1 MVTRCVRHALTV
13 LLLAGALA
21 LSGCSAAGP
30 SAPAE
35 PPPPPGQ
42 ELLAKSAAAMA
53 TLKSVGVDL
62 QTDPAL
68 AGLPIRSATGKLT
81 ATGEGTGSAVLAL
94 GGAPSEIQF
103 VVTKGLLYIKGA
115 TGGYQAVPL
124 SMAAGLYD
132 PTALL
137 RPDTGI
143 AALLRTATNGVTE
156 GAEDVNGVSTWRVF
170 AMLDPKATSAVIP
183 GVMAPAKGKV
193 WIDKAT
199 SRAVKAEVQMP
210 TGGTDGAT
218 APVTVNLSD
227 FDVPV
232 TVKAPTSS

>member
-1 MVTRCVRHALTV
+1 MLNRVLTV
-13 LLLAGALA
+13 LLVAGTLA
-21 LSGCSAAGP
+21 LSACSAGQSQP

-42 ELLAKSAAAMA
+42 ELLAKSAEVMSR
-53 TLKSVGVDL
+53 LKTVGVDM
-62 QTDPAL
+62 QADPKL
-68 AGLPIRSATGKLT
+68 AGLPLRSANGKLT
-81 ATGEGTGSAVLAL
+81 ATGEATGSAVLSM

-103 VVTKGLLYIKGA
+103 TVTKGTLYIKGA

-143 AALLRTATNGVTE
+143 SGLLRTATGGVTE
-156 GAEDVNGVSTWRVF
+156 RAEDVNGVPAWRVF
-170 AMLDPKATSAVIP
+170 AMLDPKAASTVIP
-183 GVMAPAKGKV
+183 GVTGPSKGVV
-193 WIDKAT
+193 WIDKT
-199 SRAVKAEVQMP
+199 TFRALKAQVEMP

-218 APVTVNLSD
+218 APVTVTLSD
-227 FDVPV
+227 FDAPV

>member
-1 MVTRCVRHALTV
+1 MVTRVLTALLVV
-13 LLLAGALA
+13 LALA
-21 LSGCSAAGP
+21 GCSAQP

-42 ELLAKSAAAMA
+42 ELLARSAEAMA
-53 TLKSVGVDL
+53 RLTTVGVDM
-62 QTDPAL
+62 QADPAL
-68 AGLPIRSATGKLT
+68 AGLPLRSANGKLT
-81 ATGEGTGSAVLAL
+81 AAGEATGSAVLSM

-103 VVTKGLLYIKGA
+103 TVTGGTLYIKGA

-137 RPDTGI
+137 RPGTGV

-156 GAEDVNGVSTWRVF
+156 GAEDVNGVPAWRVS
-170 AMLDPKATSAVIP
+170 ATLDPQAAAAVVP
-183 GVMAPAKGKV
+183 GVDGPAKGEV

-199 SRAVKAEVQMP
+199 SRTLKARVEMP
-210 TGGTDGAT
+210 TGGTNGAT
-218 APVTVNLSD
+218 APVTVTLSD

-232 TVKAPTSS
+232 TVKAPTRS